1 MGFISSTAKKIA
13 FWNYSRTSWQWDVLC
28 VLILVFIFLTPKSWF
43 ETAAYRQSYSAVT
56 TVAVG
61 VDVVGNQLDR
71 TELESRARQR
81 AQRPSGQVL
90 AVRDLVDSSGK
101 LIAYEVDIK

>member
-1 MGFISSTAKKIA
+1 MGFISNTTKKIA

-43 ETAAYRQSYSAVT
+43 ANTPYRQPEAAQT

-61 VDVVGNQLDR
+61 VDVVGNQLD
-71 TELESRARQR
+71 TKEIEHRARER
-81 AQRPSGQVL
+81 SKRPNGQVI
-90 AVRDLVDSSGK
+90 AVREVPDSSGK
-101 LIAYEVDIK
+101 VIAYEVDIK

>member
-1 MGFISSTAKKIA
+1 MGFIVNTAKKIA

-43 ETAAYRQSYSAVT
+43 ANTAYRPNGAAPS

-71 TELESRARQR
+71 AEIERRARQR
-81 AQRPSGQVL
+81 SSRPNGQVN
-90 AVRDLVDSSGK
+90 AVRELRDSSGK
-101 LIAYEVDIK
+101 VIAYEVDIK

>member
-1 MGFISSTAKKIA
+1 MNFISHTAKKIA

-43 ETAAYRQSYSAVT
+43 DNRALT

-61 VDVVGNQLDR
+61 VDVVNSQLDR
-71 TELESRARQR
+71 AELKRRARQR
-81 AQRPSGQVL
+81 AKRPSGEIGQVREL
-90 AVRDLVDSSGK
+90 RDSSGK
-101 LIAYEVDIK
+101 LIAYEVDIR